1 MFMVRRFFLLSY
13 FLVVAGYE
21 LSKSTSHL
29 LSVPLTLEYVE
40 ILYLSISF
48 FLNQLIFCAR
58 LPSQLTSICLVTAS
72 WDSVWVVILSYKS
85 KLLENIFLFHLL
97 LFHFEVSK
105 FVTWSYLFKLKHLM
119 LLLRRISPR
128 FFFFKDLKF
137 PTKQWE
143 FVKNVLWNQTFPDLF
158 IAISARF
165 LYKEMI

>member
-1 MFMVRRFFLLSY
+1 MVRRFFLLSY

-48 FLNQLIFCAR
+48 FLNPLIFCAR
-58 LPSQLTSICLVTAS
+58 LPSQLTSICLVTAC

-128 FFFFKDLKF
+128 FFFKDLKLL
-137 PTKQWE
+137 PKQWE
-143 FVKNVLWNQTFPDLF
+143 FVKNVLWNQTFASLF
-158 IAISARF
+158 IAISASF
-165 LYKEMI
+165 LYKQMI

>member
-1 MFMVRRFFLLSY
+1 MVRRFFLLSY

-58 LPSQLTSICLVTAS
+58 LPSQLTSICLVTAC